1 MRSVLLVA
9 VGGYG
14 ENYLKEMTLPETKAE
29 IVGVCDVMPNLL
41 ERYPVLGEKNIPVYA
56 SVDAFYQEHQADLA
70 IISAPIHCHT
80 DMVLTCL
87 ANGSHVLCEKP
98 LCVTREE
105 ADAIDEASKR
115 AGRFVAIGY
124 QMNYRRDYLA
134 LKEDILAGRFGAP
147 KRMRVIHAMRRG
159 TKYYGRNAWAGRI
172 AVDGIPVMDSPFH
185 NACAHHFQLMTF
197 LLGKNLRTAAP
208 LARVDAELYR
218 ANDKLEN
225 FDTAA
230 LRFWTEDGVPLCY
243 YTTHALKT
251 KTLGPDIVYE
261 FEEATITLA
270 PGDSS
275 FRAICKDGQEIDYG
289 RIDPGS
295 RMQKMYDA
303 LHHLEVG
310 GSPVCG
316 FAAEYPRIDAGQMLL
331 SHPIQPVDPANLF
344 GFEEDGDAFICIHG
358 IEDTFRA
365 CAQAYALPSELGIT
379 L

>member
-14 ENYLKEMTLPETKAE
+14 ENYLKEMTLPDCGAK
-29 IVGVCDVMPNLL
+29 IVGVCDVMPDLL
-41 ERYPVLGEKNIPVYA
+41 ERYPVLAQREIPVYS
-56 SVDAFYQEHQADLA
+56 SVDAFYQEYQADLA

-80 DMVLTCL
+80 DMVLACL

-98 LCVTREE
+98 LCVTRGE
-105 ADAIDEASKR
+105 ADAIEEAARR

-124 QMNYRRDYLA
+124 QMNYRHDFLA

-147 KRMRVIHAMRRG
+147 VRMRAMHAMRRG

-172 AVDGIPVMDSPFH
+172 TVDGVPVMDSPFH

-197 LLGKNLRTAAP
+197 LLGKDMREAAP
-208 LARVDAELYR
+208 LDRVDAELFR
-218 ANDKLEN
+218 ANRGLEN
-225 FDTAA
+225 FDTAF
-230 LRFWTEDGVPLCY
+230 LRFWTKGGVPLCY
-243 YTTHALKT
+243 YTTHAIET
-251 KTLGPDIVYE
+251 KTLGPDVVYE
-261 FEEATITLA
+261 FEEATITMA
-270 PGDSS
+270 QGENS
-275 FRAICKDGQEIDYG
+275 FRAVYRDGREVDYG

-303 LHHLEVG
+303 LRHVEAG

-316 FAAEYPRIDAGQMLL
+316 LEAEYPRIDAGQMLL
-331 SHPIQPVDPANLF
+331 TSPIQPVSPANLF
-344 GFEEDGDAFICIHG
+344 SFEQDGEAFVCIRGVEDI
-358 IEDTFRA
+358 FRA
-365 CAQAYALPSELGIT
+365 CAQAYALPSELGQT